1 MGSHHSAWPVN
12 RKLAS
17 TLAAAL
23 LLCTS
28 ASAQQ
33 WAGAVKIGAVSS
45 TFIGNLDIGP
55 TSWDRKTGFAASVA
69 FGLDLGR
76 GLLPQAELHYVQM
89 GAETAALYQDVPV
102 ILNSDLTYLSLP
114 LFLQYRLRTRATAYP
129 RLFAGPF
136 AAFKMESYLTITPRE
151 GGLAIIEQDQSV
163 ESLDYGVAFGL
174 ALDFEFA
181 AQLFTVEARY
191 TRGMRDVSR
200 PDPLLGD
207 PQLNNAGLVFMVG
220 LHY

>member
-1 MGSHHSAWPVN
+1 MLGAN
-12 RKLAS
+12 
-17 TLAAAL
+17 
-23 LLCTS
+23 

-33 WAGAVKIGAVSS
+33 WTGAVKIGAVSS
-45 TFIGNLDIGP
+45 SFTGDLDFGP
-55 TSWDRKTGFAASVA
+55 TTWNRATGFAASVA

-89 GAETAALYQDVPV
+89 GAETAARFQEIPV
-102 ILNSDLTYLSLP
+102 ILNFDLTYLSIP
-114 LFLQYRLRTRATAYP
+114 LLLQYRLRTRGKTYP

-136 AAFKMESYLTITPRE
+136 LAFKMESYLTLTERE

-163 ESLDYGVAFGL
+163 ESMDYGTTAGV
-174 ALDFEFA
+174 ALDIEFA
-181 AQLFTVEARY
+181 AQLLTAEARY

-200 PDPLLGD
+200 PDPVLGD
-207 PQLNNAGLVFMVG
+207 PQLKNTGLVFMVG

>member
-1 MGSHHSAWPVN
+1 M
-12 RKLAS
+12 
-17 TLAAAL
+17 
-23 LLCTS
+23 S

-45 TFIGNLDIGP
+45 AFVGDLDIGP
-55 TSWDRKTGFAASVA
+55 TTWDRQTGFAASVA

-89 GAETAALYQDVPV
+89 GAGTAVLYQDVPV
-102 ILNSDLTYLSLP
+102 TLNSDLTYLSVP

-129 RLFAGPF
+129 RVFAGPYV
-136 AAFKMESYLTITPRE
+136 AFKMESYLTLAPRE

-163 ESLDYGVAFGL
+163 ESVDYGVALGL
-174 ALDFEFA
+174 ALDFEVA
-181 AQLFTVEARY
+181 AQLFTAEARY
-191 TRGMRDVSR
+191 TRGMRDVTR

-207 PQLNNAGLVFMVG
+207 PQLTNTGLVFMVG